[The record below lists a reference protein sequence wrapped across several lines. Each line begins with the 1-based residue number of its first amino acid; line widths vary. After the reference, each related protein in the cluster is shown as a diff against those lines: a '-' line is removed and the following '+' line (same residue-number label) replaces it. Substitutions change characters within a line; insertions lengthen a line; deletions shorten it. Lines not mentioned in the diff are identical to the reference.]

1 MVAARNA
8 MDKEMDCMASCMAE
22 LIQGTGN
29 S

>member
-1 MVAARNA
+1 MLAARNA
-8 MDKEMDCMASCMAE
+8 MDEDMDCMASCMAE